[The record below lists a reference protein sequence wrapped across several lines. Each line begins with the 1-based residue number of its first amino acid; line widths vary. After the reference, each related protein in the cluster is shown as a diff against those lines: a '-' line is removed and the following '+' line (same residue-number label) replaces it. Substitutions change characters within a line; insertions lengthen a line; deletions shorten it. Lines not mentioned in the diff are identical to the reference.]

1 MHKALIV
8 ATKMAQKSALYLF
21 YLIHSTKGVSFPC
34 FWPTN
39 KQLYYAL
46 ADNRTPP
53 PPSFLAYHK
62 SVLGIF
68 LTISLARRHS
78 FGPEPAPATSAF
90 S

>member
-46 ADNRTPP
+46 ADNRTPTLHLHFWP
-53 PPSFLAYHK
+53 TTK
-62 SVLGIF
+62 VC
-68 LTISLARRHS
+68 
-78 FGPEPAPATSAF
+78 SAF